1 MFVWHL
7 IDIDPL
13 CDAWDCF
20 APVIKLT
27 LFPIEALSWSSR
39 YTLNHPFSKIHQYVG
54 HCELYLWLMLSLI
67 AMMHRLIVFDKNACY
82 VPIFLTNFDCLMK
95 ALKKRFRYT
104 LTLLYDY
111 DLNFFLFGM
120 LVLIES
126 QNHFSQPR
134 YLQINRLIV
143 TFPSIRP
150 IETSLGLRGVLPPW
164 GTFPISNLILV
175 PRLGFFKNTFFHKYG
190 VTSLRVSFLFYFSF

>member
-1 MFVWHL
+1 MHY
-7 IDIDPL
+7 
-13 CDAWDCF
+13 A
-20 APVIKLT
+20 
-27 LFPIEALSWSSR
+27 
-39 YTLNHPFSKIHQYVG
+39 
-54 HCELYLWLMLSLI
+54 I
-67 AMMHRLIVFDKNACY
+67 ALIVFDKNACY

-150 IETSLGLRGVLPPW
+150 IETSLGLRGVFPP
-164 GTFPISNLILV
+164 
-175 PRLGFFKNTFFHKYG
+175 
-190 VTSLRVSFLFYFSF
+190 